1 MKDNNIKLKAY
12 LNNNKL
18 MENFAESI
26 YFKMFKEINLPID
39 LDLSLKNLGVNNK
52 NVKFSNI
59 ELNDKKL
66 EDEELLGLI
75 NFINLKVSSFTNN
88 KLSKYDENLVKALII
103 SNVVYNLLF
112 INEIDV
118 NNFNKEV
125 FILKYEDLF
134 EKYFR
139 NDKLNDEELF
149 IINFSTIY
157 LIPRKPFKEY
167 SQLKYSS
174 NKVLSSIF
182 EVPEMVINYRKRLLE
197 DN

>member
-12 LNNNKL
+12 LNNNRL

-26 YFKMFKEINLPID
+26 YFKMFNEINLPIN
-39 LDLSLKNLGVNNK
+39 LDFSLKSLSVNCK
-52 NVKFSNI
+52 EVKFSNI
-59 ELNDKKL
+59 ELNDVSVK
-66 EDEELLGLI
+66 DEELLGMI
-75 NFINLKVSSFTNN
+75 NFLNLKVSAFTNN
-88 KLSKYDENLVKALII
+88 KLNKYDSNIVKALII

-134 EKYFR
+134 EKYFW

-182 EVPEMVINYRKRLLE
+182 EVPEIVIKYRKRLLE